1 MINIFKFTENLKFTE
16 IFKFTEYLKY
26 IELYRYNIIL
36 GIILLLGFG
45 ILYRCFVLLTKKEVY
60 PNNLLEFPKN
70 YNFGMEDYRNNEI
83 KNNHLYKIL
92 KDFIEPEKNYIVSLS
107 GGVDS
112 MVVLFMLYNI
122 FEGKTSRFVTASV
135 NYNQRFEAKDEMKF
149 LVDFLKLYKIKNYCK
164 TVESVKRHSS
174 ENTRKQFEETSQQIR
189 YDLYREIIKRNE
201 YDIDNTIILLGHHRD
216 DLRENILNNFMLGR
230 KLTDLE
236 VMKKVVRK
244 RDLTFGRPL
253 LDYDKNEIYKI
264 SHRYDIP
271 YFLDTTPDWSK
282 RGLMRRKLLPL
293 LREMYGD
300 NFDNKLDYNGLQSN
314 MLNNMML
321 GLIDPFLNDLSI
333 TEMEDSIIF
342 SWDNEKYVEKN
353 VFVWGERI
361 SRIMH
366 RYGKRMIKRN
376 SLELL
381 INKKYKNYNMICKD
395 VYVKSY
401 MKQTF
406 LRIIK

>member
-1 MINIFKFTENLKFTE
+1 MIDILKYIENFKFIE
-16 IFKFTEYLKY
+16 Y

-36 GIILLLGFG
+36 GILLLLVFA
-45 ILYRCFVLLTKKEVY
+45 ILYRCFITLTRKEVY

-70 YNFGMEDYRNNEI
+70 YNFGMEYYRNNEI
-83 KNNHLYKIL
+83 KKNELYKTL

-135 NYNQRFEAKDEMKF
+135 NYNQRSEATEEMKF

-189 YDLYREIIKRNE
+189 YDLYREIIKKND
-201 YDIDNTIILLGHHRD
+201 YDIDNTIILLGHHKD

-236 VMKKVVRK
+236 VMKKIVRK
-244 RDLTFGRPL
+244 GDLTFGRPL

-321 GLIDPFLNDLSI
+321 GLIEPFLNDLII
-333 TEMEDSIIF
+333 TEIEDSIIF
-342 SWDNEKYVEKN
+342 SWDSEKYDEKN